1 MSATIGTLQPRARK
15 PCAIFSRLRESFT
28 VGAVMR
34 TISQPT
40 FASSIVCWIESSV
53 SIVSLV
59 IIDWTRIG
67 FAPPMPTLPTFT

>member
-1 MSATIGTLQPRARK
+1 M
-15 PCAIFSRLRESFT
+15 CSRFAASFT

-40 FASSIVCWIESSV
+40 AASSIVCAIDASV
-53 SIVSLV
+53 SIVSQV

-67 FAPPMPTLPTFT
+67 FAPPTPTPPTITSRVTRR

>member
-1 MSATIGTLQPRARK
+1 MS
-15 PCAIFSRLRESFT
+15 SRLRESFT

-40 FASSIVCWIESSV
+40 SASSIVWAMDASV
-53 SIVSLV
+53 SIVSHV

-67 FAPPMPTLPTFT
+67 LAPPTPTFPTMTSRETRRRYKKGELQ